1 MKQILLTN
9 IFHIVFISL
18 LTMKILD
25 CNITW
30 LGVFTPLIIELSMV
44 FGYLAA
50 EYNQKKGNK

>member
-9 IFHIVFISL
+9 IFHIVFIAL

-44 FGYLAA
+44 LGYVVC
-50 EYNQKKGNK
+50 KCNKNK